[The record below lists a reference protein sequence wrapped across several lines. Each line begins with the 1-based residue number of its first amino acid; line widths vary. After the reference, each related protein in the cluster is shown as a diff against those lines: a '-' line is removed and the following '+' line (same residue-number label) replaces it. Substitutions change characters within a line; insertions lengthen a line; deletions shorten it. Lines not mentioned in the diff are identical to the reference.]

1 MDSLIHFSQHVWH
14 HTCCDNLCGLACMRV
29 SFDVGAGRAFVQA
42 GPSCTMATYHTI
54 LASFTETAAGCHG
67 GARQQRS
74 VSIIRGRWQLTTTA
88 GSMQASPS
96 LTLVV
101 WFAIAIVGGGRRIQ
115 LASRGGVETSPNA
128 CRGPR
133 QNYRFGAIAP
143 GTILSSKDPLRGCN
157 TKKGRAERSETSR
170 GTVSH
175 ICAFRK
181 VAI

>member
-1 MDSLIHFSQHVWH
+1 M
-14 HTCCDNLCGLACMRV
+14 
-29 SFDVGAGRAFVQA
+29 
-42 GPSCTMATYHTI
+42 
-54 LASFTETAAGCHG
+54 
-67 GARQQRS
+67 
-74 VSIIRGRWQLTTTA
+74 RGRWQLTTTA

-157 TKKGRAERSETSR
+157 TKKRKGRGIRNVAMDRL
-170 GTVSH
+170 SH
-175 ICAFRK
+175 LRLQKGCDLNISPLHPFHLDPSSCSPAFAPP
-181 VAI
+181 V

>member
-1 MDSLIHFSQHVWH
+1 M
-14 HTCCDNLCGLACMRV
+14 
-29 SFDVGAGRAFVQA
+29 
-42 GPSCTMATYHTI
+42 
-54 LASFTETAAGCHG
+54 
-67 GARQQRS
+67 
-74 VSIIRGRWQLTTTA
+74 RGRWQLTTTA

-143 GTILSSKDPLRGCN
+143 GTILSTGVVKILFVVVTR
-157 TKKGRAERSETSR
+157 KKEGQSDQKRREGPSLTFAPSERSRFKCLS
-170 GTVSH
+170 
-175 ICAFRK
+175 
-181 VAI
+181 VAPIPFGQVAAML